1 MASIGQSSERSYPI
15 EMADDDIE
23 SDGQNLR
30 QQGFIVLPPQLTAAQ
45 CDEAATQLDRL
56 EQARERGGFELLFNK
71 APIFEQFFRVAP
83 VLDLVRHVLGADA
96 LLSAM
101 HGSLLRPGEGGGGL
115 HADGIITG
123 HTRPTSISAVDDGT
137 RVTSHVMALNTIW
150 CISDFTATNGAT
162 RLVPGSHL
170 HPGLDI
176 PSGAEN
182 RATTIEAPRGSVI
195 LFDVNTWHGP
205 SENRSDANRY
215 AVLNP
220 WRRHWQRCEYEM
232 AHVVDPGVLERAGA
246 EHVIFGL
253 DAVSPSDERWRW
265 DATTGKPKST

>member
-30 QQGFIVLPPQLTAAQ
+30 QQGFIVLPLQLTAAQ

-195 LFDVNTWHGP
+195 LLDVNTWHGP

-246 EHVIFGL
+246 ERVIFGL

>member
-101 HGSLLRPGEGGGGL
+101 HGSLLLPGEGGGGL

-246 EHVIFGL
+246 ERVIFGL